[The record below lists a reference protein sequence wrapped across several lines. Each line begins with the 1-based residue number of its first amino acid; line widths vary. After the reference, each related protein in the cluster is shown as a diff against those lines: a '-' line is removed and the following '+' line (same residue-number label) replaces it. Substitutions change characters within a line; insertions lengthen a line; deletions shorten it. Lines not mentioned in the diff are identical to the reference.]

1 MVCLV
6 NALVA
11 IDELLADFINCIDRL
26 ALADVIVPLEVL
38 VVKLAESVRYR
49 IQRLGRQTLAGS
61 SIRST

>member
-1 MVCLV
+1 MVSLV

-38 VVKLAESVRYR
+38 VVKLAESIKIR
-49 IQRLGRQTLAGS
+49 IERQNRQTLEGS

>member
-1 MVCLV
+1 MVSLV

-49 IQRLGRQTLAGS
+49 IQRQSRQTLAGS

>member
-49 IQRLGRQTLAGS
+49 IQRQGRQTLAGS